1 MSSTPTCSTGPQMEK
16 LALQSWIGRPESGCS
31 TKDRTFRL
39 KISSLNPYQLLRYS
53 QQGVPLPTVLEI
65 FGEYF
70 FTYCLQTGY
79 DKMLMT
85 LGDNIETFIQ
95 NLDSLHALLS
105 VSYVNMD
112 APSFRGHTDSS
123 FFRCWR
129 AELLPF
135 IVGLSTLAERV
146 DSRVSR
152 FPLRPAI
159 NKHDHSCKAPRYAVV
174 FSLNVRLRCEPDPD
188 VSGAIRLHYYSSR
201 AGLYPIVV
209 GVLKSVGRHIYDL
222 DVKAEVIETNKAEA
236 ETENSDE
243 TFEHVTFRFF
253 TTTRENGDA
262 PSLTVKKPAVCAGG
276 ASDITLTV
284 PSHTIVGAKDFCN
297 IFPFHVAFNKDL
309 ELVQC
314 GAKVQTMTNFSTFK
328 HPRLDD
334 LFTLL
339 YPKMPLT
346 FDHIN
351 RFINSVYILQA
362 KGVKEGSDELKHKVD
377 TNRLVLKGQM
387 VWLEDNNYMVY
398 IASLR
403 VTSLTELQERGL
415 YLSDIPVYD
424 VTRELVLLN
433 QQRIA
438 EIDIAKKLD
447 QTMAQLKRTS
457 SALEQEKAK
466 TEMLLSQMLPGKI
479 AMQLRDGKKVQAE
492 KFKQVTILF
501 SDIVTFTNI
510 AAAVQPTD
518 IVSMLDEMYSRFDTL
533 TTLHD
538 VYKVETIGDA
548 YMVVGGVP
556 EINDTHASSVA
567 NMAIDMMFKAREV
580 LSPATGE
587 PLKIRVGI
595 HTGSV
600 VAGVVGQKMPRY
612 CLFGDT
618 VNTASRMES
627 NGLPASIHCSET
639 TFKALAN
646 HDYRFVDRGEIEVKG
661 KGRMHTYFLTGNAV
675 KRIPHSEDRVTESTS
690 CPSVTTIDV
699 LLSHTNDV
707 STTPVATS
715 TASLTLPMTTLPVD
729 NIGMTFSEKIPMDKF
744 TSKDK
749 HSNVCDIL

>member
-1 MSSTPTCSTGPQMEK
+1 MYGQIHMCARSLVLEK
-16 LALQSWIGRPESGCS
+16 FGEEAWNKILEKSGADDAEHFMTFHCY
-31 TKDRTFRL
+31 KDSLT
-39 KISSLNPYQLLRYS
+39 ISLIVTISEVL
-53 QQGVPLPTVLEI
+53 GVPLPTVLEI

-105 VSYVNMD
+105 VTYVSMD
-112 APSFRGHTDSS
+112 APSFRLT
-123 FFRCWR
+123 
-129 AELLPF
+129 
-135 IVGLSTLAERV
+135 
-146 DSRVSR
+146 
-152 FPLRPAI
+152 
-159 NKHDHSCKAPRYAVV
+159 
-174 FSLNVRLRCEPDPD
+174 CEPDPD

-209 GVLKSVGRHIYDL
+209 GVLKAVGRHIYDL
-222 DVKAEVIETNKAEA
+222 DVKAEVVEINKAEA
-236 ETENSDE
+236 AQETY
-243 TFEHVTFRFF
+243 EHVTFRFF
-253 TTTRENGDA
+253 TKTRKQETGA
-262 PSLTVKKPAVCAGG
+262 KSPTSAKPAISAGG
-276 ASDITLTV
+276 ATDISLTYP
-284 PSHTIVGAKDFCN
+284 PSTIVGAKDFCN
-297 IFPFHVAFNKDL
+297 IFPFHVAFNKNL

-314 GAKVQTMTNFSTFK
+314 GAKVQTMTNFSTLK

-334 LFTLL
+334 IFTLL

-346 FDHIN
+346 FDHIQ
-351 RFINSVYILQA
+351 RFINSA
-362 KGVKEGSDELKHKVD
+362 KKVVDGSDELKHKVD

-387 VWLEDNNYMVY
+387 VWLEENNYMVY

-403 VTSLTELQERGL
+403 VSSLTELQERGL

-447 QTMAQLKRTS
+447 QTMAELKRTS
-457 SALEQEKAK
+457 SALEREKAK
-466 TEMLLSQMLPGKI
+466 TEMLLSQMLPPKI

-492 KFKQVTILF
+492 KFRQVTILF

-518 IVSMLDEMYSRFDTL
+518 IVSMLDEMYSRFDKL

-538 VYKVETIGDA
+538 VYK
-548 YMVVGGVP
+548 
-556 EINDTHASSVA
+556 
-567 NMAIDMMFKAREV
+567 
-580 LSPATGE
+580 
-587 PLKIRVGI
+587 IRIGI

-627 NGLPASIHCSET
+627 NGIPACIHCSET
-639 TFKALAN
+639 TYRALQT
-646 HDYRFVDRGEIEVKG
+646 HDYRFVDRGQIIVKG
-661 KGRMHTYFLTGNAV
+661 KGSMHTYFLIGNAT
-675 KRIPHSEDRVTESTS
+675 KSIPLSEDF
-690 CPSVTTIDV
+690 
-699 LLSHTNDV
+699 N
-707 STTPVATS
+707 STTNFSSVATIEGMMSLNSAVPTPSPPVPAS
-715 TASLTLPMTTLPVD
+715 TTSVQPLMTKLPED
-729 NIGMTFSEKIPMDKF
+729 NCMTFPDKKTKMHKTIAGILLHGLVDIGQSFRNIPEK
-744 TSKDK
+744 
-749 HSNVCDIL
+749 